1 MGRFSDQI
9 REFRIDFSNLSDEVF
24 RVTVIKFFGQIVQ
37 ASPVDTGRFRAN
49 WFATISRPSGRV
61 EPDSEKSENGVNKR
75 IERVVNGTRTPRV
88 FWLTN
93 NLSYSEVIEFGGY
106 SKSVKLETL
115 LRNEK
120 NPNTPTRRTVNG
132 FSLQAPQGVVR
143 ITAKR
148 FSRIFNENA
157 RRLNRL

>member
-24 RVTVIKFFGQIVQ
+24 RITVIKFFGQIVQ

-49 WFATISRPSGRV
+49 WFATISRPSIRV
-61 EPDSEKSENGVNKR
+61 EPNSEKSENEVNQR
-75 IERVVNGTRTPRV
+75 IERVVNGARIPRI

-93 NLSYSEVIEFGGY
+93 NLPYSEVIEYGGFGDGP
-106 SKSVKLETL
+106 KT
-115 LRNEK
+115 
-120 NPNTPTRRTVNG
+120 TGG
-132 FSLQAPQGVVR
+132 FSRQAPKGVVR

-148 FSRIFNENA
+148 FTRIFNENA
-157 RRLNRL
+157 RRINRL